1 MNGMFLTTNR
11 KEKLDIQGKFLIFV
25 TELSLSCMRPLKIS
39 GIIHIFALLHAVVA
53 LVCRL
58 AGVDD
63 ELFLTILT
71 MAMSLII
78 CLKQGLKI
86 EFTVSIVIVVN
97 LIGFLVGTRG
107 ADILQSF
114 ITSEYIVHPL
124 TTLITTEILGWCIV
138 AMTRVFGHKKEKLE
152 NIKSSPYFKW
162 LTLIVSGIF
171 GVRLLIILL
180 LSRFDFDQE
189 MIMDMLSKVMSNS
202 FALIILVCVNILFI
216 RSVHKRMPTDA
227 KARKMVLYLTFML
240 LATLLETF
248 MAGTADTEFILIFST
263 SLVVQITIYCLVYMI
278 NYAITAHNEMQS
290 EREKSNMAQ
299 YRYLKLKRQVNPHF
313 LFNSLNILDCMVC
326 EEKTEQSSTYIH
338 KLAGIYRYMI
348 MSEEEQVVTLR
359 EELEFVEKYVDLL
372 KVRFPEGLEVN
383 IEVPEEQMARYVLP
397 CSIQLLI
404 ENATKHNAVTPDNPL
419 VIEVKSDEENISV
432 SNNLI
437 PKVTKA
443 PSTGLGQ
450 TYIRQLYAD
459 LSGKQIDI
467 AQTDKSYCVTL
478 PLI

>member
-1 MNGMFLTTNR
+1 
-11 KEKLDIQGKFLIFV
+11 
-25 TELSLSCMRPLKIS
+25 
-39 GIIHIFALLHAVVA
+39 
-53 LVCRL
+53 
-58 AGVDD
+58 
-63 ELFLTILT
+63 
-71 MAMSLII
+71 
-78 CLKQGLKI
+78 
-86 EFTVSIVIVVN
+86 
-97 LIGFLVGTRG
+97 
-107 ADILQSF
+107 
-114 ITSEYIVHPL
+114 
-124 TTLITTEILGWCIV
+124 
-138 AMTRVFGHKKEKLE
+138 
-152 NIKSSPYFKW
+152 
-162 LTLIVSGIF
+162 
-171 GVRLLIILL
+171 
-180 LSRFDFDQE
+180 
-189 MIMDMLSKVMSNS
+189 
-202 FALIILVCVNILFI
+202 
-216 RSVHKRMPTDA
+216 
-227 KARKMVLYLTFML
+227 
-240 LATLLETF
+240 
-248 MAGTADTEFILIFST
+248 
-263 SLVVQITIYCLVYMI
+263 
-278 NYAITAHNEMQS
+278 MQS